1 MSSILKVSSIQD
13 PTNSNTALQIDT
25 SGIITTPA
33 RPAFSATFS
42 GDNTIGDMDVVVEVL
57 LNVGSNFDS
66 DTGAFTCPVDGVY
79 LFSADVMTSA
89 TGGTTYHTW
98 VFTVNGTSTGSLHHS
113 HADSGESYRNTSGSI
128 ILSLSANDVV
138 RVKTSHSP
146 PYGNGT
152 SGTGWSSFSGYLVG

>member
-1 MSSILKVSSIQD
+1 MTSILKVSSIQD
-13 PTNSNTALQIDT
+13 PQNSNTALSIDT
-25 SGIITTPA
+25 SGRVTTPQ

-42 GDNTIGDMDVVVEVL
+42 GDNTIGNMDVVVDVL
-57 LNVGSNFDS
+57 LNVGNCFDS

-79 LFSADVMTSA
+79 SFSADVMTSA
-89 TGGTTYHTW
+89 TGGTSYHTW
-98 VFTVNGTSTGSLHHS
+98 KFTVNGTAKGSLHHS
-113 HADSGESYRNTSGSI
+113 TSDSGDSYRNTSGSI

-138 RVKTSHSP
+138 RVNTQQSP